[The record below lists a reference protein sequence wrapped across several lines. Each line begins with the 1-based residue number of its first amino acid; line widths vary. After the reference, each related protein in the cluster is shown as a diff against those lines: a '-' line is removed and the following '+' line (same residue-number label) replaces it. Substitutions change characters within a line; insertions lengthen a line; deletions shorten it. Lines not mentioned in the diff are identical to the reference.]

1 MPKFIQDVEEIR
13 QRAIRNIEEGAVT
26 EAYELEPEKVVN
38 ILNEALATEIVCVL
52 RYMHHYFMATGV
64 HAKAVSA
71 EFKEHADAEREHA
84 DEIAERIQQLGGKPD
99 FNPRT
104 LMERSAAQY
113 VEGETLGDMIRE
125 DLIAE
130 RIVIDV
136 YNQMI
141 RYIGDKDPTT
151 RVMLEH
157 ILGEEEEHASDLSDL
172 LYIVEPSTGETEA
185 IDPGVHPLQGRGEQ
199 GGGDQQRKA
208 RQSAQQSGGRAG
220 RTNAA
225 STQNTQ
231 SRSAESAS
239 DEEEGDD
246 TDRFVGHIDRDEDE
260 PRPMAQTIADREG
273 GSPRGQSRGNA
284 QSGSQQRGNQQTNQ
298 RSNQQTNQRGN
309 QQASQRGNQQ
319 NSNRQNN
326 PRAGQQTSRQEGNQR
341 TSGGAQGISN
351 RQDTQDLPAR
361 GNAREG
367 ATASGGRGTGAN
379 APAAKNAGTT
389 GTRGGSIDARRN
401 EANATQGELRPSR
414 ATGSGR
420 PDARTAKPAHE
431 PGTTGRP
438 RRNDVQ
444 ATSIDRGDDGG
455 MGGGT
460 RAVRVTNKQRKNRA
474 A

>member
-1 MPKFIQDVEEIR
+1 MPNFIQDVEEIR
-13 QRAIRNIEEGAVT
+13 ARAIRNIEEGAVT

-172 LYIVEPSTGETEA
+172 LYIVEPSSGETEGV
-185 IDPGVHPLQGRGEQ
+185 DPGVHPLRGRGEQ

-208 RQSAQQSGGRAG
+208 RQAAQQSGGRAG

-225 STQNTQ
+225 STPNTQ
-231 SRSAESAS
+231 SRSAASAS
-239 DEEEGDD
+239 NDEHDD
-246 TDRFVGHIDRDEDE
+246 TDRFVGHIDRNEDE

-284 QSGSQQRGNQQTNQ
+284 QSAGQQRGNQQTNQ
-298 RSNQQTNQRGN
+298 R
-309 QQASQRGNQQ
+309 GNQQ
-319 NSNRQNN
+319 NSKRQNN
-326 PRAGQQTSRQEGNQR
+326 PRAGQQASSQQGNQR
-341 TSGGAQGISN
+341 TSGAAQGISN

-367 ATASGGRGTGAN
+367 ATASGGRGTGAS
-379 APAAKNAGTT
+379 APAAKNSGTT

-401 EANATQGELRPSR
+401 EANAPQGELRPSR

-431 PGTTGRP
+431 PGTTRRP